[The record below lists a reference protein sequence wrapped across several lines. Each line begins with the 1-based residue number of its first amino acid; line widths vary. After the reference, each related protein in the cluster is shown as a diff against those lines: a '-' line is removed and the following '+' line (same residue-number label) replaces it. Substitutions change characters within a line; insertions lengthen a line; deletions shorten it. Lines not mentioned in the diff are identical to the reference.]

1 MYSLLKKGRKF
12 KWEPVNTG
20 VMKRLKGLLVTAPAL
35 RKVVYKE
42 GMPIYV
48 TVDTSP
54 TGVIWVIHKEGEDG
68 ARYAIRFGEKFV
80 SERQRGYAQ
89 VK

>member
-12 KWEPVNTG
+12 KWEPVHTET
-20 VMKRLKGLLVTAPAL
+20 MKRLKGLLLTAPAL
-35 RKVVYKE
+35 RKAIYKE

-54 TGVIWVIHKEGEDG
+54 TGIGWFNNQEREDSAWYASNSEESVIDICHGG
-68 ARYAIRFGEKFV
+68 R
-80 SERQRGYAQ
+80 
-89 VK
+89 